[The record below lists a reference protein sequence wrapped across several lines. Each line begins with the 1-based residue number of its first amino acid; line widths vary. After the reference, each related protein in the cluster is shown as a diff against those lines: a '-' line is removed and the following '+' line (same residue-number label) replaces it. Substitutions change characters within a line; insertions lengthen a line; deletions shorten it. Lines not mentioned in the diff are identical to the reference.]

1 MPAPPK
7 LALRTPGFDART
19 VRMKNI
25 ILCADDFALSAPVS
39 EGILELA
46 ELGRL
51 SAVSCMTE
59 GAYWQD
65 RRNRLP
71 LLRDRLDIGL
81 HFNLTQ
87 AFDAPHDSLGT
98 VLRDALTGTLPRRN
112 IETCLH
118 DQLDRYEA
126 VMGEAP
132 DFIDS
137 HQHVHQLP
145 RVRTVV
151 LRALARRYRHRLPWL
166 LRVNPTLRDAGWL
179 RRKMMMDLLGW
190 GFART
195 ARRYGFRLAARCRGV
210 DSPTHD
216 TDFSQTIERWLS
228 EAVDGEF
235 IICHPGR
242 CASRDDRHTDIRER
256 ELAWLASDAFG
267 ALLERLAIRLVRLN
281 ELD

>member
-1 MPAPPK
+1 
-7 LALRTPGFDART
+7 
-19 VRMKNI
+19 MKNI

-39 EGILELA
+39 EGIIELA
-46 ELGRL
+46 EMGRL

-59 GAYWQD
+59 GAYWSD
-65 RRNRLP
+65 RENRLP

-87 AFDAPHDSLGT
+87 TFDVPHDSLGT
-98 VLRDALTGTLPRRN
+98 VLRDVLTGTLPHRD
-112 IETCLH
+112 IETSLH

-145 RVRTVV
+145 RVRTAV
-151 LRALARRYRHRLPWL
+151 LRVLARRYRYRLPWL
-166 LRVNPTLRDAGWL
+166 LRVCPTLRDAGWM

-190 GFART
+190 GFTRT
-195 ARRYGFRLAARCRGV
+195 AQRYGFKLAVRCRSV

-216 TDFSQTIERWLS
+216 TDFSQTIERWLN

-235 IICHPGR
+235 IICHPGKY
-242 CASRDDRHTDIRER
+242 APRDDHQADARER

-267 ALLERLAIRLVRLN
+267 ALLKRLAIRLVRLN
-281 ELD
+281 ERV